1 VAKFSFVFSSGQTIK
16 EWRAKQEWSWARAE
30 NKARQHPLKAV
41 KVQAGIYLLVTEDG
55 TLHTLEH
62 VTLIKGFNRNEWTI
76 STGNDYHH
84 DQHNTLLEAVQSLGG
99 HL

>member
-1 VAKFSFVFSSGQTIK
+1 MAKINFTFSSGK
-16 EWRAKQEWSWARAE
+16 SFREWSAEQDKKWADGE
-30 NKARQHPLKAV
+30 SKARQHVLKAI
-41 KVQAGIYLLVTEDG
+41 KVQAGIYVLVTEDG

-76 STGNDYHH
+76 STGRDYHH